1 MCWAILTHPVRA
13 QALASRATSR
23 SITAAA
29 AAAAAL
35 LFRLPSRRSS
45 AALRDF
51 WYFREALL
59 AFALPRHR
67 LRTRVAAASRRLLLL
82 TLLIGMCLLFR
93 LVEVLMLL
101 CLRRRFAEAAHLF
114 LTCLVL
120 LRILVFRRRRLA
132 DAARLDFR
140 LSLRRRFAEAAH
152 LLFMLLL
159 LFPT

>member
-1 MCWAILTHPVRA
+1 MCWAILTTPVRA

-23 SITAAA
+23 SITA

-82 TLLIGMCLLFR
+82 TFLIGMCLLFR

-101 CLRRRFAEAAHLF
+101 CLRRRFAEAAHL
-114 LTCLVL
+114 LLIGLVL

>member
-23 SITAAA
+23 SITA

-101 CLRRRFAEAAHLF
+101 CLRRRFAEAAHL
-114 LTCLVL
+114 LLICLVL

-132 DAARLDFR
+132 DAARLGFR
-140 LSLRRRFAEAAH
+140 LSLRRRFAEAY
-152 LLFMLLL
+152 
-159 LFPT
+159 